1 MEIEKRIYP
10 AYAFTENEREK
21 SIMNSTIYKELKEKY
36 RISRYKVDN
45 LDDYDIVLDCKP
57 DIYRSTY
64 KVIKNNTQLS
74 DLELALICDDGSL
87 CFGYSR
93 HGNKFS
99 KLSNITLRKAFHHIE
114 NFIKHPIPHFLP
126 EAT

>member
-21 SIMNSTIYKELKEKY
+21 ATMNSTIYNELKEKY
-36 RISRYKVDN
+36 RISSYKVDN
-45 LDDYDIVLDCKP
+45 LNDYDIVLDCTPGK
-57 DIYRSTY
+57 YRSVY

-93 HGNKFS
+93 HGNEFYI
-99 KLSNITLRKAFHHIE
+99 NE
-114 NFIKHPIPHFLP
+114 D
-126 EAT
+126 

>member
-45 LDDYDIVLDCKP
+45 LEDYDIVLDHTP
-57 DIYRSTY
+57 GMYRSVY

-74 DLELALICDDGSL
+74 SLELALICDDGSL

-93 HGNKFS
+93 HGNEFYI
-99 KLSNITLRKAFHHIE
+99 NE
-114 NFIKHPIPHFLP
+114 D
-126 EAT
+126 

>member
-21 SIMNSTIYKELKEKY
+21 SIMNSTIYNELKEKY

-45 LDDYDIVLDCKP
+45 LDDYDIVLERKP

-64 KVIKNNTQLS
+64 KVIKNSTQLS
-74 DLELALICDDGSL
+74 DLELALICDNGSL
-87 CFGYSR
+87 CFGYSG
-93 HGNKFS
+93 HGNEFYI
-99 KLSNITLRKAFHHIE
+99 NE
-114 NFIKHPIPHFLP
+114 D
-126 EAT
+126 

>member
-45 LDDYDIVLDCKP
+45 LDDYDIVLDCTPGK
-57 DIYRSTY
+57 YRSVY
-64 KVIKNNTQLS
+64 KVIKNNTHLS

-87 CFGYSR
+87 CFGYSG
-93 HGNKFS
+93 HGNEFYI
-99 KLSNITLRKAFHHIE
+99 NE
-114 NFIKHPIPHFLP
+114 D
-126 EAT
+126 

>member
-1 MEIEKRIYP
+1 MMECMKSMAKKEKNNMEIEKRIYP
-10 AYAFTENEREK
+10 AYAFTENETDK
-21 SIMNSTIYKELKEKY
+21 ATMNRTIYNELKKKY

-57 DIYRSTY
+57 DIYRSVY
-64 KVIKNNTQLS
+64 KVIKNNTKLS

-93 HGNKFS
+93 RGDEFYIN
-99 KLSNITLRKAFHHIE
+99 E
-114 NFIKHPIPHFLP
+114 D
-126 EAT
+126 